1 VFAQGDADA
10 DADVGALK
18 AELRSLVE
26 ELNALSLR
34 NDELMAE
41 REQDAQG
48 MNDMESRVEE
58 YKRKYD
64 AVRIELRNLK
74 GELGWSISSDS
85 LSVLATAPLRVFELT
100 TCATHSH
107 FHHVRLEA
115 SVGRPFACLARRQH
129 CRRQRICLP
138 DLCRWS
144 ALRCALFCALGCF
157 ACDES
162 HRRGHHRDWRGR
174 QGV

>member
-1 VFAQGDADA
+1 MFAQGDAEA

-48 MNDMESRVEE
+48 MNDMESRVDE

-74 GELGWSISSDS
+74 GELCWSINFE
-85 LSVLATAPLRVFELT
+85 LSVCSCYRPAASIRVD
-100 TCATHSH
+100 
-107 FHHVRLEA
+107 
-115 SVGRPFACLARRQH
+115 G
-129 CRRQRICLP
+129 
-138 DLCRWS
+138 LCY
-144 ALRCALFCALGCF
+144 L
-157 ACDES
+157 
-162 HRRGHHRDWRGR
+162 
-174 QGV
+174 